1 MNNPFKTKYSPDQS
15 QTVTNVVLFLLRQ
28 TLGFRE
34 STESIMFLFFKY
46 FYSCM
51 AILCEV
57 HTQRRIQ
64 RVGYWA
70 PRKVKNASPLDKF
83 LYAPLYNVHNMYD
96 SCKGILNQ
104 NWKRWENDVLT
115 FY

>member
-1 MNNPFKTKYSPDQS
+1 MYFEIMTNPFKTRCSPDQS
-15 QTVTNVVLFLLRQ
+15 QTVTDVVLFLLRQ

-51 AILCEV
+51 AVLSEV

-64 RVGYWA
+64 GVGYWGLG
-70 PRKVKNASPLDKF
+70 PSHPPESKECKQTMYIILKILVKAF
-83 LYAPLYNVHNMYD
+83 
-96 SCKGILNQ
+96 
-104 NWKRWENDVLT
+104 
-115 FY
+115 